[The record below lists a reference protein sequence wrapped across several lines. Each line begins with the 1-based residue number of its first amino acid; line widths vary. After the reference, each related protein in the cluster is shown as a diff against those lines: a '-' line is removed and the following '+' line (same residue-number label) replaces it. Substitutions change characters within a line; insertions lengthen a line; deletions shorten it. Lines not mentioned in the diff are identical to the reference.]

1 MKISKGD
8 FSLKLEIIDLDEI
21 PDVIDISIKL
31 PENKPTEETKRPK
44 KGDSIPLF

>member
-8 FSLKLEIIDLDEI
+8 FSIKLEIIDLDEI

-31 PENKPTEETKRPK
+31 PENKAPDKPKRPK